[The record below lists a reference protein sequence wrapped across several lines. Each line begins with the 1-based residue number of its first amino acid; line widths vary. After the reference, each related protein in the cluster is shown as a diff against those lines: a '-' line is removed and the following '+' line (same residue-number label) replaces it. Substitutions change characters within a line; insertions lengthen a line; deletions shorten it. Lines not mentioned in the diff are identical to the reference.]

1 MLLAGLETVG
11 NEIVVETSFLTVWK
25 RRVLRLMVAE
35 KASVVG
41 SPLGAVFLSEAS
53 GWVARPGL
61 GDGDAGA
68 ARRLSLSGGALDRF
82 DPSWWSSECFRPPP
96 LPPTAEAAAV
106 DKSMNVEKRRTRSRL
121 MTAKRPV
128 GVVSS

>member
-1 MLLAGLETVG
+1 MGLEIVG

-25 RRVLRLMVAE
+25 RRVLRWMVAE
-35 KASVVG
+35 ESSVVG
-41 SPLGAVFLSEAS
+41 RPLESEFFSDAS

-61 GDGDAGA
+61 GDGAAWA
-68 ARRLSLSGGALDRF
+68 ARRLSLSDGALDLS

-106 DKSMNVEKRRTRSRL
+106 DKSMNVEKRRTRRRL